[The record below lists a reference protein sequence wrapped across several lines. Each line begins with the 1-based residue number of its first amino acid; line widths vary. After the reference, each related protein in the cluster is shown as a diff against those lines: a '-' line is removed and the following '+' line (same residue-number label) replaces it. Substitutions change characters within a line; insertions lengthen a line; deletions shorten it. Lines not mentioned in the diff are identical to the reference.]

1 MAMPPVARVITLFD
15 NQKKCGMDKEYIQK
29 VVAEF
34 PEDVKQ
40 VMTVASVVCVEGLDL
55 EVLCNICEPNCPQAL
70 CDVADAL
77 CRSNWLLREHKRVH
91 CDPVIAG
98 AVLEQNAIGGS
109 RMKSML
115 INLKDYLEIN
125 PLDDYLSRRQ
135 YFVAARLLLGYAIEK
150 WEEFPEKDLQFVSA
164 FQTDVI
170 LFASNAELSFH
181 RSPRQ
186 AVGRLE
192 QRFDFK
198 LLLST
203 FNITGNQ
210 RLFDMMGALYSRI
223 FRYDE
228 ATVCFETAEPSPLS
242 HQYQL
247 MYLSE
252 MCWNL
257 GLLAKSFA
265 YAYNA
270 FRKNEMEEEADQ
282 NIMVCLYIS
291 RLCALNDSMD
301 SSRMW
306 LEKGKALIG
315 KRRVPE
321 IHPIRIMYLEIE
333 ALLANDNYS
342 KANEY
347 LEKSELMA
355 IRLYGENSPALSM
368 ISYIRYEMYVR
379 LGMSRKSIEAYR
391 DYVDCTHFN
400 YGFSPADLSVL
411 YSSIVDS
418 CNERGSYS
426 TAAIYEERMQ
436 DLHSDSDNASFA
448 PGVRFF
454 KALTEASNSLTHY
467 DYELCAAHIE
477 DARGIFLGEIK
488 PDEETL
494 EAIRPVFEG
503 SDIPDV
509 VMGTTYRRA
518 LADWDFETRLKRGD
532 YAEARTL
539 IEEELADEQNA
550 KERLLLSVQQGR
562 IDIKEG
568 DTQTG
573 IALWWDVVRQADASW
588 RFEIAKY
595 IAGCADELELQSEAI
610 QFYETALQAES
621 MIYAKT
627 KDLAVALRSYA
638 EILQTYGR
646 QQKSDELFQ
655 QAIELLKATHDRD
668 GVALAFWYWGSMK
681 QDHEAEFLMSR
692 AIKYW
697 DREGIFDETLSHM
710 NREYALALGQQGK
723 MNEARTAARRAVDLY
738 PGCYPD
744 YLEEEIEEYL

>member
-1 MAMPPVARVITLFD
+1 
-15 NQKKCGMDKEYIQK
+15 MDKEYIQK
-29 VVAEF
+29 VVSEF

-70 CDVADAL
+70 YEVAEAL
-77 CRSNWLLREHKRVH
+77 CRGNWLLREHRRIH
-91 CDPVIAG
+91 CNPAIAD
-98 AVLEQNAIGGS
+98 AVLERNAICES
-109 RMKSML
+109 RMKSLL

-164 FQTDVI
+164 FQTNVI

-697 DREGIFDETLSHM
+697 DREGVFDETLSHM

>member
-1 MAMPPVARVITLFD
+1 
-15 NQKKCGMDKEYIQK
+15 MDKEYIQK

-70 CDVADAL
+70 YEVADAL

-150 WEEFPEKDLQFVSA
+150 WEEFPEKDLQLVSA

-668 GVALAFWYWGSMK
+668 GVALAFWYWGSMN

>member
-77 CRSNWLLREHKRVH
+77 CRSNWLLREHKRIH

-150 WEEFPEKDLQFVSA
+150 WEEFLEKDLQFVSA

-228 ATVCFETAEPSPLS
+228 ATVCFETAEPSPLL

-257 GLLAKSFA
+257 GLFAKSFA

-270 FRKNEMEEEADQ
+270 FRKNEMEGEADR

-291 RLCALNDSMD
+291 RQCALNDSMD

-306 LEKGKALIG
+306 LEKAKTLIG

-321 IHPIRIMYLEIE
+321 FHPIRIMYLEIE

-342 KANEY
+342 KADEY

-355 IRLYGENSPALSM
+355 IRLYGENSPELSM

-391 DYVDCTHFN
+391 DYVDFTHFN

-503 SDIPDV
+503 GAIPDF
-509 VMGTTYRRA
+509 VMGTVYRRA

-697 DREGIFDETLSHM
+697 DREGVFDETLSHM

>member
-1 MAMPPVARVITLFD
+1 
-15 NQKKCGMDKEYIQK
+15 MDKEYIQK

-186 AVGRLE
+186 AMGRLE

-697 DREGIFDETLSHM
+697 DREGVFDETLSHM

>member
-1 MAMPPVARVITLFD
+1 
-15 NQKKCGMDKEYIQK
+15 MDKEYIQK
-29 VVAEF
+29 VVSEF

-70 CDVADAL
+70 YEVAEAL
-77 CRSNWLLREHKRVH
+77 CRGNWLLREHRRIH
-91 CDPVIAG
+91 CNPAIAD
-98 AVLEQNAIGGS
+98 AVLERNAICES
-109 RMKSML
+109 RMKSLL

-135 YFVAARLLLGYAIEK
+135 YFVAARLLLGYAMEK

-164 FQTDVI
+164 FQTNVI

-347 LEKSELMA
+347 FEKSELMA
-355 IRLYGENSPALSM
+355 IKLYGENSPALSM

-454 KALTEASNSLTHY
+454 KALTEASNSLTRY

-477 DARGIFLGEIK
+477 DARGIFFGEIK

-503 SDIPDV
+503 SAIPDV

-539 IEEELADEQNA
+539 IEEELADEQNV

-573 IALWWDVVRQADASW
+573 IALWWDVVRRADASW

-610 QFYETALQAES
+610 LFYETALQAES

-697 DREGIFDETLSHM
+697 DREGVFDETLSHM

>member
-1 MAMPPVARVITLFD
+1 
-15 NQKKCGMDKEYIQK
+15 MDKEYIQK

-150 WEEFPEKDLQFVSA
+150 WEEFLEKDLQFVSA

-228 ATVCFETAEPSPLS
+228 ATVCLETAEPSPLS

-252 MCWNL
+252 MYWNL

-454 KALTEASNSLTHY
+454 KALTEASDSMTHY
-467 DYELCAAHIE
+467 DYDLCAAHIE

-550 KERLLLSVQQGR
+550 KERLLLSVQKGR

-697 DREGIFDETLSHM
+697 DREGVFDETLSHM

>member
-1 MAMPPVARVITLFD
+1 
-15 NQKKCGMDKEYIQK
+15 MDKEYIQK

-306 LEKGKALIG
+306 LEKGKTLIG

-400 YGFSPADLSVL
+400 YGSSPADLSVL

-697 DREGIFDETLSHM
+697 DREGVFDETLSHM

>member
-1 MAMPPVARVITLFD
+1 
-15 NQKKCGMDKEYIQK
+15 MDKEYIQK

-252 MCWNL
+252 MYWNL

-282 NIMVCLYIS
+282 NIIVCLYIS

-454 KALTEASNSLTHY
+454 KALTEASDSMTHY
-467 DYELCAAHIE
+467 DYDLCAAHIE

-697 DREGIFDETLSHM
+697 DREGVFDETLSHM

>member
-1 MAMPPVARVITLFD
+1 MVS
-15 NQKKCGMDKEYIQK
+15 
-29 VVAEF
+29 EF

-70 CDVADAL
+70 YEVAEAL
-77 CRSNWLLREHKRVH
+77 CRGNWLLREHRRIH
-91 CDPVIAG
+91 CNPAIAD
-98 AVLEQNAIGGS
+98 AVLERNAICES
-109 RMKSML
+109 RMKSLL

-135 YFVAARLLLGYAIEK
+135 YFVAARLLLGYAMEK

-164 FQTDVI
+164 FQTNVI

-186 AVGRLE
+186 AVGTLE

-228 ATVCFETAEPSPLS
+228 ATVCFETAEPSSLS

-355 IRLYGENSPALSM
+355 IKLYGENSPALSM

-454 KALTEASNSLTHY
+454 KALTEASNSLTRY

-477 DARGIFLGEIK
+477 DARGIFFGEIN

-503 SDIPDV
+503 SAIPDV

-539 IEEELADEQNA
+539 IEEELADEQNV

-573 IALWWDVVRQADASW
+573 IALWWDVVRRADASW

-610 QFYETALQAES
+610 LFYETALQAES

-697 DREGIFDETLSHM
+697 DREGVFDETLSHM

>member
-1 MAMPPVARVITLFD
+1 
-15 NQKKCGMDKEYIQK
+15 MDKEYIQK

-306 LEKGKALIG
+306 LEKGKTLIG

-368 ISYIRYEMYVR
+368 ISYIRYELYVR

-454 KALTEASNSLTHY
+454 KALTEAYNSLTHY

-697 DREGIFDETLSHM
+697 DREGVFDETLSHM

>member
-1 MAMPPVARVITLFD
+1 
-15 NQKKCGMDKEYIQK
+15 MDKEYIQK
-29 VVAEF
+29 VVSEF

-70 CDVADAL
+70 YEVAEAL
-77 CRSNWLLREHKRVH
+77 CRGNWLLREHKRIH
-91 CDPVIAG
+91 CNPAIAD
-98 AVLEQNAIGGS
+98 AVLERNAIGGS
-109 RMKSML
+109 RMKSLL

-135 YFVAARLLLGYAIEK
+135 YFVAARLLLGYALEK
-150 WEEFPEKDLQFVSA
+150 WEEFQEKDLQFVSA
-164 FQTDVI
+164 FQTDAI
-170 LFASNAELSFH
+170 LFASNVELSFH

-186 AVGRLE
+186 AVSSLE
-192 QRFDFK
+192 QRFDFR

-228 ATVCFETAEPSPLS
+228 ATVCFETAEPSPLL

-252 MCWNL
+252 MYWNL

-270 FRKNEMEEEADQ
+270 FRKNAMEEETDR

-291 RLCALNDSMD
+291 RQCALNDSMD

-697 DREGIFDETLSHM
+697 DREGVFDETLSHM

>member
-1 MAMPPVARVITLFD
+1 
-15 NQKKCGMDKEYIQK
+15 MDKEYIQK

-306 LEKGKALIG
+306 LEKGKTLIG

-333 ALLANDNYS
+333 ALLSNDNYS

-697 DREGIFDETLSHM
+697 DREGVFDETLSHM

>member
-1 MAMPPVARVITLFD
+1 
-15 NQKKCGMDKEYIQK
+15 MDKEYIQK

-150 WEEFPEKDLQFVSA
+150 WEEFLEKDLQFVSA

-252 MCWNL
+252 MYWNL

-697 DREGIFDETLSHM
+697 DREGVFDETLSHM

>member
-1 MAMPPVARVITLFD
+1 
-15 NQKKCGMDKEYIQK
+15 MDKEYIQK

-454 KALTEASNSLTHY
+454 KALTEASDSMTHY
-467 DYELCAAHIE
+467 DYDLCAAHIE

-697 DREGIFDETLSHM
+697 DREGVFDETLSHM

>member
-1 MAMPPVARVITLFD
+1 
-15 NQKKCGMDKEYIQK
+15 MDKEYIQK

-306 LEKGKALIG
+306 LEKGKTLIG

-518 LADWDFETRLKRGD
+518 LSDWDFETRLKRGD

-681 QDHEAEFLMSR
+681 QDHEAEFLMLR

-697 DREGIFDETLSHM
+697 DREGVFDETLSHM

>member
-1 MAMPPVARVITLFD
+1 
-15 NQKKCGMDKEYIQK
+15 MDKEYIQK

-252 MCWNL
+252 MYWNL

-368 ISYIRYEMYVR
+368 ISYIRYELYVR

>member
-1 MAMPPVARVITLFD
+1 
-15 NQKKCGMDKEYIQK
+15 MDKEYIQK

-77 CRSNWLLREHKRVH
+77 CRSNWLLREHKRIH

-150 WEEFPEKDLQFVSA
+150 WEEFLEKDLQFVSA

-228 ATVCFETAEPSPLS
+228 ATVCFETAEPSPLL

-257 GLLAKSFA
+257 GLFAKSFA

-270 FRKNEMEEEADQ
+270 FRKNEMEGEADR

-291 RLCALNDSMD
+291 RQCALNDSMD

-306 LEKGKALIG
+306 LEKAKTLIG

-321 IHPIRIMYLEIE
+321 FHPIRIMYLEIE

-342 KANEY
+342 KADEY

-355 IRLYGENSPALSM
+355 IRLYGENSPELSM

-391 DYVDCTHFN
+391 DYVDFTHFN

-503 SDIPDV
+503 GAIPDF
-509 VMGTTYRRA
+509 VMGTVYRRA

-697 DREGIFDETLSHM
+697 DREGVFDETLSHM

>member
-1 MAMPPVARVITLFD
+1 
-15 NQKKCGMDKEYIQK
+15 MDKEYIQK
-29 VVAEF
+29 VVSEF

-70 CDVADAL
+70 YEVAEAL
-77 CRSNWLLREHKRVH
+77 CRGNWLLREHRRIH
-91 CDPVIAG
+91 CNPAIAD
-98 AVLEQNAIGGS
+98 AVLERNAIGES
-109 RMKSML
+109 RMKSLL

-135 YFVAARLLLGYAIEK
+135 YFVAARLLLDYAMEK
-150 WEEFPEKDLQFVSA
+150 WEDFQEKDLQFVSA
-164 FQTDVI
+164 FQTDAI

-181 RSPRQ
+181 RNPRQ
-186 AVGRLE
+186 AVSSLE
-192 QRFDFK
+192 QRFDFR
-198 LLLST
+198 LLLFT
-203 FNITGNQ
+203 FHVTGNQ
-210 RLFDMMGALYSRI
+210 RAFDMMGALYSRI

-228 ATVCFETAEPSPLS
+228 ATVCFETADPSPLL

-252 MCWNL
+252 MYWNL

-270 FRKNEMEEEADQ
+270 FRKNEMEEEADR

-291 RLCALNDSMD
+291 RQCALNDSMD

-355 IRLYGENSPALSM
+355 IKLYGENSPALSM

-454 KALTEASNSLTHY
+454 KALTEASNSLTRY

-477 DARGIFLGEIK
+477 DARGIFFGEIK

-503 SDIPDV
+503 SAIPDV

-539 IEEELADEQNA
+539 IEEELADEQNV

-573 IALWWDVVRQADASW
+573 IALWWDVVRRADASW

-610 QFYETALQAES
+610 LFYETALQAES

-697 DREGIFDETLSHM
+697 DREGVFDETLSHM

>member
-1 MAMPPVARVITLFD
+1 
-15 NQKKCGMDKEYIQK
+15 MDKEYIQK
-29 VVAEF
+29 VVSEF

-70 CDVADAL
+70 YEVAEAL
-77 CRSNWLLREHKRVH
+77 CRGNWLLREHKRVH

-135 YFVAARLLLGYAIEK
+135 YFVAARLLLGYAIQK

-391 DYVDCTHFN
+391 DYVDFTHFN

-697 DREGIFDETLSHM
+697 DREGVFDETLSHM

>member
-1 MAMPPVARVITLFD
+1 
-15 NQKKCGMDKEYIQK
+15 MDKEYIQK

-77 CRSNWLLREHKRVH
+77 CRSNWLLREHKRIH
-91 CDPVIAG
+91 CNPAIAD
-98 AVLEQNAIGGS
+98 AVLERNAIGES

-150 WEEFPEKDLQFVSA
+150 WEEFLEKDLQFVSA

-192 QRFDFK
+192 QRFDFR

-252 MCWNL
+252 MYWNL

-270 FRKNEMEEEADQ
+270 FRKNAMEGEADR

-573 IALWWDVVRQADASW
+573 IALWWDVVRQADAPW
-588 RFEIAKY
+588 RFEIAKF

-697 DREGIFDETLSHM
+697 DREGVFDETLSHM

>member
-1 MAMPPVARVITLFD
+1 
-15 NQKKCGMDKEYIQK
+15 MDKEYIQK

-98 AVLEQNAIGGS
+98 AVLEQNSIGGS

-186 AVGRLE
+186 AMGRLE

-252 MCWNL
+252 MYWNL

-539 IEEELADEQNA
+539 IEEELADEQNV

>member
-1 MAMPPVARVITLFD
+1 MVS
-15 NQKKCGMDKEYIQK
+15 
-29 VVAEF
+29 EF

-70 CDVADAL
+70 YEVAEAL
-77 CRSNWLLREHKRVH
+77 CRGNWLLREHRRIH
-91 CDPVIAG
+91 CNPAIAD
-98 AVLEQNAIGGS
+98 AVLERNAIGGS
-109 RMKSML
+109 RMKSLL

-135 YFVAARLLLGYAIEK
+135 YFVAARLLLDYAMEK
-150 WEEFPEKDLQFVSA
+150 WEDYQEKDLLFVSA
-164 FQTDVI
+164 FQTDAI

-186 AVGRLE
+186 AVSSLE
-192 QRFDFK
+192 QRFDFR
-198 LLLST
+198 LLLFT
-203 FNITGNQ
+203 FHVTGNQ
-210 RLFDMMGALYSRI
+210 RAFDMMGALYSRI

-228 ATVCFETAEPSPLS
+228 ATVCFETAAPSPLL

-252 MCWNL
+252 MYWNL

-270 FRKNEMEEEADQ
+270 FRKNAMEEEADQ

-467 DYELCAAHIE
+467 DYELCTAHIE

-681 QDHEAEFLMSR
+681 QDHKAEFLMSR

-697 DREGIFDETLSHM
+697 DREGVFDETLSHM

>member
-1 MAMPPVARVITLFD
+1 
-15 NQKKCGMDKEYIQK
+15 MDKEYIQK

-646 QQKSDELFQ
+646 QQKSDELFH

-697 DREGIFDETLSHM
+697 DREGVFDETLSHM

>member
-1 MAMPPVARVITLFD
+1 
-15 NQKKCGMDKEYIQK
+15 MDKEYIQK

-518 LADWDFETRLKRGD
+518 LSDWDFETRLKRGD

>member
-1 MAMPPVARVITLFD
+1 
-15 NQKKCGMDKEYIQK
+15 MDKEYIQK

-40 VMTVASVVCVEGLDL
+40 LMTVASVVCVEGLDL

-306 LEKGKALIG
+306 LEKGKTLIG

-697 DREGIFDETLSHM
+697 DSEGVFDETLSHM

>member
-1 MAMPPVARVITLFD
+1 
-15 NQKKCGMDKEYIQK
+15 MDKEYIQK

-621 MIYAKT
+621 MIYSKT

-697 DREGIFDETLSHM
+697 DREGVFDETLSHM

>member
-1 MAMPPVARVITLFD
+1 
-15 NQKKCGMDKEYIQK
+15 MDKEYIQK

-55 EVLCNICEPNCPQAL
+55 EFLCNICEPNCPQAL

-306 LEKGKALIG
+306 LEKGKALIC

-368 ISYIRYEMYVR
+368 ISYIRYEIYVR

-723 MNEARTAARRAVDLY
+723 MNEARTAARRVVDLY

>member
-1 MAMPPVARVITLFD
+1 
-15 NQKKCGMDKEYIQK
+15 MDKEYIQK

-70 CDVADAL
+70 YEVAEAL
-77 CRSNWLLREHKRVH
+77 CRGNWLLREHRRIH
-91 CDPVIAG
+91 CNPAIAD
-98 AVLEQNAIGGS
+98 AVLERNAIGES
-109 RMKSML
+109 RMKSLL

-135 YFVAARLLLGYAIEK
+135 YFVAARLLLDYAMEK
-150 WEEFPEKDLQFVSA
+150 WEDFQKKDLQFVSA
-164 FQTDVI
+164 FLTDAI

-181 RSPRQ
+181 RNPRQ
-186 AVGRLE
+186 AVSSLE
-192 QRFDFK
+192 QRFDFR
-198 LLLST
+198 LLLFT
-203 FNITGNQ
+203 FHVTGNQ
-210 RLFDMMGALYSRI
+210 RAFDMMGALYSRI

-228 ATVCFETAEPSPLS
+228 ATVCFETADPSPLL

-252 MCWNL
+252 MYWNL

-291 RLCALNDSMD
+291 RQCALNDSMD

-342 KANEY
+342 KADEY

-355 IRLYGENSPALSM
+355 IRLYGENSPELSM
-368 ISYIRYEMYVR
+368 ISYIRYELYVR

-391 DYVDCTHFN
+391 DYVDFTHFN

-418 CNERGSYS
+418 CNERGSYC

-477 DARGIFLGEIK
+477 DARGIFFGEIK

-503 SDIPDV
+503 GAIPDF
-509 VMGTTYRRA
+509 VMGTVYRRA
-518 LADWDFETRLKRGD
+518 LADWDFEARLKRGD

-539 IEEELADEQNA
+539 IEEELADEQNV

-573 IALWWDVVRQADASW
+573 IELWWDVVRRADAPW
-588 RFEIAKY
+588 RFEIAKF
-595 IAGCADELELQSEAI
+595 IAGCAAELELQSEAI
-610 QFYETALQAES
+610 LFYETALQPES

-697 DREGIFDETLSHM
+697 DREGVFDETLSHM

>member
-1 MAMPPVARVITLFD
+1 
-15 NQKKCGMDKEYIQK
+15 MDKEYIQK

-252 MCWNL
+252 MYWNL

-723 MNEARTAARRAVDLY
+723 INEARTAARRAVDLY

>member
-1 MAMPPVARVITLFD
+1 
-15 NQKKCGMDKEYIQK
+15 MDKEYIQK

-170 LFASNAELSFH
+170 LFALNAELSFH

-186 AVGRLE
+186 AMGRLE

-368 ISYIRYEMYVR
+368 ISYIRYELYVR

>member
-1 MAMPPVARVITLFD
+1 
-15 NQKKCGMDKEYIQK
+15 MDKEYIQK

-252 MCWNL
+252 MYWNL

-306 LEKGKALIG
+306 LEKGKTLIG

-454 KALTEASNSLTHY
+454 KALTEASDSMTHY
-467 DYELCAAHIE
+467 DYDLCAAHIE

-697 DREGIFDETLSHM
+697 DREGVFDETLSHM

>member
-1 MAMPPVARVITLFD
+1 
-15 NQKKCGMDKEYIQK
+15 MDKEYIQK

-135 YFVAARLLLGYAIEK
+135 YFVAARLLLGYGIEK

-306 LEKGKALIG
+306 LEKGKTLIG

-368 ISYIRYEMYVR
+368 ISYIRYELYVR

-697 DREGIFDETLSHM
+697 DREGVFDETLSHM

>member
-1 MAMPPVARVITLFD
+1 
-15 NQKKCGMDKEYIQK
+15 MDKEYIQK

-70 CDVADAL
+70 CDVTDAL

-135 YFVAARLLLGYAIEK
+135 YFVAARLLLGYAIQK

-436 DLHSDSDNASFA
+436 DLHPDSDNASFA

-697 DREGIFDETLSHM
+697 DREGVFDETLSHM

>member
-1 MAMPPVARVITLFD
+1 MVS
-15 NQKKCGMDKEYIQK
+15 
-29 VVAEF
+29 EF

-70 CDVADAL
+70 YEVAEAL
-77 CRSNWLLREHKRVH
+77 CRGNWLLREHRRIH
-91 CDPVIAG
+91 CNPAIAD
-98 AVLEQNAIGGS
+98 AVLERNAICES
-109 RMKSML
+109 RMKSLL

-135 YFVAARLLLGYAIEK
+135 YFVAARLLLGYAMEK

-164 FQTDVI
+164 FQTNVI

-228 ATVCFETAEPSPLS
+228 ATVCFETAEPSSLS

-355 IRLYGENSPALSM
+355 IKLYGENSPALSM

-454 KALTEASNSLTHY
+454 KALTEASNSLTRY

-477 DARGIFLGEIK
+477 DARGIFFGEIK

-503 SDIPDV
+503 SAIPDV

-539 IEEELADEQNA
+539 IEEELADEQNV

-573 IALWWDVVRQADASW
+573 IALWWDVVRRADASW

-610 QFYETALQAES
+610 LFYETALQAES

-697 DREGIFDETLSHM
+697 DREGVFDETLSHM

>member
-1 MAMPPVARVITLFD
+1 
-15 NQKKCGMDKEYIQK
+15 MDKEYIQK

-697 DREGIFDETLSHM
+697 DREGVFDETLSHM

>member
-1 MAMPPVARVITLFD
+1 
-15 NQKKCGMDKEYIQK
+15 MDKEYIQK

-125 PLDDYLSRRQ
+125 PLDDSLSRRQ

-186 AVGRLE
+186 AMGRLE

-697 DREGIFDETLSHM
+697 DREGVFDETLSHM

>member
-1 MAMPPVARVITLFD
+1 MVS
-15 NQKKCGMDKEYIQK
+15 
-29 VVAEF
+29 EF

-70 CDVADAL
+70 YEVAEAL
-77 CRSNWLLREHKRVH
+77 CRGNWLLREHRRIH
-91 CDPVIAG
+91 CNPAIAD
-98 AVLEQNAIGGS
+98 AVLERNAICES
-109 RMKSML
+109 RMKSLL

-135 YFVAARLLLGYAIEK
+135 YFVAARLLLGYAMEK

-164 FQTDVI
+164 FQTNVI

-333 ALLANDNYS
+333 ALFANDNYS

-355 IRLYGENSPALSM
+355 IKLYGENSPALSM

-454 KALTEASNSLTHY
+454 KALTEASNSLTRY

-477 DARGIFLGEIK
+477 DARGIFFGEIK

-503 SDIPDV
+503 SAIPDV

-539 IEEELADEQNA
+539 IEEELADEQNV

-573 IALWWDVVRQADASW
+573 IALWWDVVRRADASW

-610 QFYETALQAES
+610 LFYETALQAES

-697 DREGIFDETLSHM
+697 DREGVFDETLSHM

>member
-1 MAMPPVARVITLFD
+1 
-15 NQKKCGMDKEYIQK
+15 MDKEYIQK

-98 AVLEQNAIGGS
+98 AVLEQNDIGGS

-368 ISYIRYEMYVR
+368 ISYIRYELYVR

-539 IEEELADEQNA
+539 IDEELADEQNA

-697 DREGIFDETLSHM
+697 DREGVFDETLSHM

>member
-1 MAMPPVARVITLFD
+1 
-15 NQKKCGMDKEYIQK
+15 MDKEYIQK

-70 CDVADAL
+70 YEVAEAL
-77 CRSNWLLREHKRVH
+77 CRGNWLLREHKRVH

-98 AVLEQNAIGGS
+98 AVLEQNDIGGS

-135 YFVAARLLLGYAIEK
+135 YFVAARLLLGYAMEK
-150 WEEFPEKDLQFVSA
+150 WEDFQEKDLQFVSA
-164 FQTDVI
+164 FQTDAI
-170 LFASNAELSFH
+170 LFASNVELSFH

-186 AVGRLE
+186 AVSSLE
-192 QRFDFK
+192 QRFDFR

-228 ATVCFETAEPSPLS
+228 ATVCFETAEPSPLL

-252 MCWNL
+252 MYWNL

-270 FRKNEMEEEADQ
+270 FRKNEMEGEADR

-291 RLCALNDSMD
+291 RQCALNDSMD

-306 LEKGKALIG
+306 LEKAKTLIG

-697 DREGIFDETLSHM
+697 DREGVFDETLSHM

>member
-1 MAMPPVARVITLFD
+1 
-15 NQKKCGMDKEYIQK
+15 MDKEYIQK

-34 PEDVKQ
+34 PEDVKR

-306 LEKGKALIG
+306 LEKGKTLIG

-368 ISYIRYEMYVR
+368 ISYIRYELYVR

-454 KALTEASNSLTHY
+454 KALTEAYNSLTHY

-697 DREGIFDETLSHM
+697 DREGVFDETLSHM